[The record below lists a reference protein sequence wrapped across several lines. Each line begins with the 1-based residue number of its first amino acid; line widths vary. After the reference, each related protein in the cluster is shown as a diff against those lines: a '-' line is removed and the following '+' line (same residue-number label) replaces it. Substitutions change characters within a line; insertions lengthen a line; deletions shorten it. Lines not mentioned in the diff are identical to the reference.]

1 MYVYPAMYGG
11 VPSWQPGRRVRMAT
25 NDIVILQ
32 EQPDGSYLE
41 IKLTPVEGQVLGF
54 NASKTIVI
62 QPIGS
67 YT

>member
-1 MYVYPAMYGG
+1 
-11 VPSWQPGRRVRMAT
+11 MAT